1 MRILEIQAAPMP
13 IHMNVGNEVIENE
26 KIYTQIRQQICAKR
40 KFLLEQQQKMNRI
53 NKENEFIQKIRDDY
67 FKYNDYIK
75 NQRQQQINAFNN
87 LNEYLNKLTQTGNLS
102 KNNIRDAKAEQKK
115 IIQQIN
121 LIKQN
126 LEEIIKE

>member
-1 MRILEIQAAPMP
+1 MRILEIQAAPIP
-13 IHMNVGNEVIENE
+13 IPMNVENEVIENE
-26 KIYTQIRQQICAKR
+26 KIYTQIQQQIFAKR

-53 NKENEFIQKIRDDY
+53 NKENEFLQKIRRDY
-67 FKYNDYIK
+67 SKYNDYIK
-75 NQRQQQINAFNN
+75 HQRQEQINAFNN

-115 IIQQIN
+115 ILQQIN

-126 LEEIIKE
+126 LEEIMKE